1 MQTPSPVR
9 HLAII
14 PDGNRRWARAHGLS
28 AQEGHRAGIAAIDA
42 ALRAAFDSG
51 AECVTFWWGSPA
63 NLQKRDA
70 EEVRGILSALSDW
83 LTGAAPALL
92 REYDARFSA
101 YGRIDEL
108 CPSLASPLAAARA
121 AAGTGPRRV
130 VLLMAYDGRDEIR
143 AAVARLTRGEVQTLE
158 DGLWT
163 ADLPDVDLLIRSG
176 DSAHL
181 SAGFMIWRIS
191 EARLCFVPELWPAVG
206 PDQVRALMASAG
218 ASARRYG
225 A

>member
-1 MQTPSPVR
+1 
-9 HLAII
+9 
-14 PDGNRRWARAHGLS
+14 
-28 AQEGHRAGIAAIDA
+28 
-42 ALRAAFDSG
+42 
-51 AECVTFWWGSPA
+51 
-63 NLQKRDA
+63 
-70 EEVRGILSALSDW
+70 
-83 LTGAAPALL
+83 
-92 REYDARFSA
+92 
-101 YGRIDEL
+101 
-108 CPSLASPLAAARA
+108 
-121 AAGTGPRRV
+121 
-130 VLLMAYDGRDEIR
+130 MAYDGRDEIR
-143 AAVARLTRGEVQTLE
+143 AAVARLTRGEVQALE

-218 ASARRYG
+218 TSARRYG